1 MKQLDPSTRPDDQAA
16 SRALG
21 ALAHPARIAIL
32 RHLSCHGACC
42 CKDVV
47 AQLDLAQSTVSQHL
61 KILVEAGLVAFEPE
75 KQRSRYSIN
84 GEAMS
89 GLANAIA
96 HLAESCCGANEPRI
110 DAFER
115 QG

>member
-1 MKQLDPSTRPDDQAA
+1 MKNSNNCQRPDDQAV
-16 SRALG
+16 SNALA

-32 RHLSCHGACC
+32 RHLSCSGSCC

-61 KILVEAGLVAFEPE
+61 KVLVEAGLVKLAPE
-75 KQRSRYSIN
+75 KQRSRYSAN
-84 GEAMS
+84 QDALRSVAGSLS
-89 GLANAIA
+89 GLV
-96 HLAESCCGANEPRI
+96 ESCCSGACPPEQQ
-110 DAFER
+110 AR

>member
-1 MKQLDPSTRPDDQAA
+1 MNTLENCSRTEDQLMS
-16 SRALG
+16 SALA

-32 RHLSCHGACC
+32 RHLSCNGACC

-61 KILVEAGLVAFEPE
+61 KILVEAGLVKFASER
-75 KQRSRYSIN
+75 QRSRYSAN
-84 GEAMS
+84 HDALRSLAGALG
-89 GLANAIA
+89 GLV
-96 HLAESCCGANEPRI
+96 ESCCAGGCRPGQLTQ
-110 DAFER
+110 